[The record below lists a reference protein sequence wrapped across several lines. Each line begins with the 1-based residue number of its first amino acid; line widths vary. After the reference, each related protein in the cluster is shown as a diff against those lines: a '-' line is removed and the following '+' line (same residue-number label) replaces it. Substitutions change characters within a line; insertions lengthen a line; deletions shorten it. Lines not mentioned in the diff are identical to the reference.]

1 MKKKYMKPNSGNI
14 LSYVEGEKIT
24 PFAAGAALLVGYA
37 AGRAVKQAFEADA
50 SANKIKKIR
59 KVVVY

>member
-14 LSYVEGEKIT
+14 LSYANEDIT
-24 PFAAGAALLVGYA
+24 PLAIGAALAGGFIV
-37 AGRAVKQAFEADA
+37 GRAAKQMIEIGS
-50 SANKIKKIR
+50 SANKIKQMR